1 MEGKRYASSATPTVR
16 TLAVIVAPLSL
27 FSLSGCRRIS
37 ASPQTAKSGIV
48 SSGTTKIDE
57 GVRNLL

>member
-1 MEGKRYASSATPTVR
+1 MEGKRYASSATPTVS

-27 FSLSGCRRIS
+27 LSRSGSLSIS

-48 SSGTTKIDE
+48 SSGTTKIDD